1 MFVCEREMVCAC
13 VCVCDRF
20 NTKTID
26 FSLQRVRNKEVA
38 KMTLVNKEKVQQKKK
53 EARDREQ

>member
-1 MFVCEREMVCAC
+1 MCVCVCVC